1 MNAATPRAPGTMPYL
16 GILVLLA
23 VGLGACGSSTTQQ
36 ADDSLPVAAPAK
48 LPPATASGT
57 TWTIPDLVGAD
68 LQNAQNKIQSL
79 TNFSIII
86 TTSHDATGA
95 GRHQVLDRNWKV
107 CSQNIPPGSTIDSH
121 TRIDFGAVKL
131 EERCP

>member
-1 MNAATPRAPGTMPYL
+1 MNAATPRAPGAMSYL

-36 ADDSLPVAAPAK
+36 ADHSLPVSVPAK
-48 LPPATASGT
+48 PSPATASGT
-57 TWTIPDLVGAD
+57 TWTIPDLVGSD

-107 CSQNIPPGSTIDSH
+107 CSQNIPPGGLFTSPD
-121 TRIDFGAVKL
+121 K
-131 EERCP
+131 